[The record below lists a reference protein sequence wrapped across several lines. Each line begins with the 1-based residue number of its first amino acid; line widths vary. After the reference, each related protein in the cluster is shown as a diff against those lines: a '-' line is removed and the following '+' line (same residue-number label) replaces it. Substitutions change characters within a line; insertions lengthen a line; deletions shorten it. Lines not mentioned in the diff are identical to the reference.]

1 MADSD
6 LIFSQPPASGTPAH
20 LVFGESGA
28 AVLRPTD
35 LVFSRPPVTGTPVHL
50 VFGETDAPAP
60 AVPDVTLHGAGKIT
74 GLRLRVALHAGA
86 VLQGA
91 GRITGLRM
99 RVAVV
104 YDVAVSR
111 PTTTQAAA
119 RYQEAQPVQ
128 TGAQARYQQAQP
140 VSSGTA
146 ARWQDARA
154 TSAAVRALWQDCERL
169 ATWARNRWQDAA
181 GLPTAPLRSAY
192 QEAQRT
198 RTGAAAHWQEAMR
211 LPVLPVSARYQE
223 TLHLRLGGGARYQE
237 AAPLRASVISRM
249 GIAVPAF
256 YSAGV
261 RYQEAWPPR
270 PGRSTILP
278 PHPPVPEPCYLPST
292 HLVFKAP
299 WAASAHLVF
308 VCERAAPPM
317 PGGTVVVPVRR
328 VYIVINSAVLI
339 RVDGGVA
346 IPTRTMA
353 MSLDVDSWTWS
364 FSASVPGYA
373 LPDIEPTAGVPV
385 DVQATINGVS
395 YRFIVESI
403 SRELTFGRNDL
414 RIGGRGRA
422 AVLDAPYAPIMTFMN
437 TGARTAQQIA
447 NDILVD
453 NGVPLGWTVEW
464 NPDDWN
470 VPAGVFNHQGSYISA
485 LTSVTDSIAA
495 YLQPHNTAETL
506 RILSRYPVAP
516 WDWGDVTPD
525 YELPAAVMTR
535 EGIEWSEKARYNR
548 VYVSGQQVGV
558 QGRVTRGGTAGDYLA
573 PSIVDPLIT
582 QAAAARQRGLAVLSD
597 TGRIASVS
605 LRMPVLAE
613 TGIIP
618 PGKFVSYVDG
628 GTERIGITRSVS
640 VDVGLPEIWQVI
652 GVETHVEPV

>member
-1 MADSD
+1 MADTD

-28 AVLRPTD
+28 VVLRPTD

-50 VFGETDAPAP
+50 VFGETDGPGP
-60 AVPDVTLHGAGKIT
+60 AVPDVTLHGAGQIT
-74 GLRLRVALHAGA
+74 GLRMRVAIHTGA

-91 GRITGLRM
+91 GSITGLRM

-111 PTTTQAAA
+111 PTTTQAQA
-119 RYQEAQPVQ
+119 RYQEARGVQ
-128 TGAQARYQQAQP
+128 TGAKDRYQQAQP
-140 VSSGTA
+140 ASSGTA
-146 ARWQDARA
+146 AHWQDAQA

-181 GLPTAPLRSAY
+181 GLPTAPLRSSY

-198 RTGAAAHWQEAMR
+198 RTGAAAHWQEATR
-211 LPVLPVSARYQE
+211 LPVPPVSARYQE
-223 TLHLRLGGGARYQE
+223 MLHLRLGGGARYQE
-237 AAPLRASVISRM
+237 AAPLRASVISHM
-249 GIAVPAF
+249 GIAVPVF
-256 YSAGV
+256 YSAGG

-270 PGRSTILP
+270 PGRSIILP
-278 PHPPVPEPCYLPST
+278 PLPPVPEPCYLPST

-299 WAASAHLVF
+299 WPASAHLVF
-308 VCERAAPPM
+308 VCERTSPPP
-317 PGGTVVVPVRR
+317 PGGTIVVPIKE
-328 VYIVINSAVLI
+328 VYLVINSAILI

-346 IPTRTMA
+346 IPTLSMS

-373 LPDIEPTAGVPV
+373 LPDIEPVSGVPV
-385 DVQATINGVS
+385 AVQATINGVP
-395 YRFIVESI
+395 YRFVVESI
-403 SRELTFGRNDL
+403 ARERTFGRNDL

-422 AVLDAPYAPIMTFMN
+422 AVLDAPYAPVMAFSN
-437 TGARTAQQIA
+437 EFARTAEQIM
-447 NDILVD
+447 NDILTD

-464 NPDDWN
+464 NPDDWL

-506 RILSRYPVAP
+506 RVLSRYPVAP

-525 YELPAAVMTR
+525 FELPSAVVTR
-535 EGIEWSEKARYNR
+535 ESIEWRDKARYNR
-548 VYVSGQQVGV
+548 VYVMGQQVGV
-558 QGRVTRGGTAGDYLA
+558 NGRVTRTGTAGDYLA
-573 PSIVDPLIT
+573 PTVVDPLIT
-582 QAAAARQRGLAVLSD
+582 QAVAARQRGIAVLSD
-597 TGRIASVS
+597 TGRIATVG
-605 LRMPVLAE
+605 LRLPVLAE
-613 TGIIP
+613 TGVIA
-618 PGKFVSYVDG
+618 PGSFVKYVDG
-628 GTERIGITRSVS
+628 GIERIGLTRSVS
-640 VDVGLPEIWQVI
+640 VEVGLPSIWQTL